1 MKRLVCTVA
10 VVATAA
16 LLPLSAQAQSYS
28 SYPRQTQGYP
38 YVARQPYAIQV
49 APGTYV
55 IQRPKAERRRAAR
68 SEHARAERAR
78 ARVHND
84 PAVIEELRRHH
95 SRHAARHKFE
105 RKVMRQGTLHGTRHV
120 TRHGKVTVVRGKP
133 VVVVRRRVVD
143 DPPRVIVRPH
153 LIDEYPRGRGLFHH
167 PPPVR
172 IERDL
177 PPYVE
182 QAPGEALPLPPS
194 WHREYRPVERHGA
207 RKVRDIEAKASAK
220 ANAKA
225 SGKARPQVETRKVV
239 VRGLGGDH
247 RTIRAEAEV
256 TILGPDRMNIR
267 LFRQGNAAKVAKAAE
282 GQDREAQA
290 QEIDFNAFGSWD
302 AGRRVKARRFVV

>member
-84 PAVIEELRRHH
+84 PAVIEELHRRH
-95 SRHAARHKFE
+95 ARHKAKHEVE
-105 RKVMRQGTLHGTRHV
+105 RKVTHH
-120 TRHGKVTVVRGKP
+120 RHGKVTVVRGKP

-220 ANAKA
+220 ADVKA

-267 LFRQGNAAKVAKAAE
+267 LFRQGNAAKAAKAAKTAKTE
-282 GQDREAQA
+282 
-290 QEIDFNAFGSWD
+290 
-302 AGRRVKARRFVV
+302 KHKHKK